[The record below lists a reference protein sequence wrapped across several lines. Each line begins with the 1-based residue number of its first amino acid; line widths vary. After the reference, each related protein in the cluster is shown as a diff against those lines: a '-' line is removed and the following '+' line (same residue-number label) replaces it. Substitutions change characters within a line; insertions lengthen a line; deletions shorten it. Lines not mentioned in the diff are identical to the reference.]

1 MIPSQMPFCIR
12 YSLGTVYDDRKIS
25 GGWEKQEREKTKQK
39 KKYYEIKKIKT
50 KNDVLQVKIMLCILV
65 SHQTIF
71 GAEHLSTIGK
81 GA

>member
-1 MIPSQMPFCIR
+1 MMTGR
-12 YSLGTVYDDRKIS
+12 YQADERNKNERK
-25 GGWEKQEREKTKQK
+25 RNK
-39 KKYYEIKKIKT
+39 KKYYEIKT

>member
-1 MIPSQMPFCIR
+1 MMTGR
-12 YSLGTVYDDRKIS
+12 YQADERNKNERK
-25 GGWEKQEREKTKQK
+25 RNK